1 MRRFIAFVS
10 LFLHFVITV
19 TAQGFPGPRTT
30 SRDADGNE
38 VYSAKVDEKSE
49 EDSNYR
55 VKDFGI
61 HRPTLVYNCHIV
73 PALCKNVRQYLGQ
86 DVSTAT
92 LHYDG
97 LAARK
102 IRRRKESCPGSWI
115 ETPLTGRLAG
125 PVAGQR
131 CPERD
136 QPDWRYQNNGV
147 AHAAVPA
154 VMYVDPKNGETDI
167 NRLATMKLELDKADG
182 TLKPTYT
189 KLDAVL
195 SCDEWP
201 AASWIEGGKGATTY
215 CAPIYSRCTPKR
227 KGERTGMA
235 LQTEQNWQRGGHAAI
250 TIWVTKLSPINAG
263 IGVLD
268 LRDYTIFK
276 FDFKLVDDSESEYGV
291 WVEVNDLKR
300 YCYGPAGAGTN
311 DPVCASQRPGDP
323 VREVLDE
330 DEDENE
336 DEETTDAVSG

>member
-61 HRPTLVYNCHIV
+61 HRPALVYNCHIV

-147 AHAAVPA
+147 SHAAVPA

-167 NRLATMKLELDKADG
+167 NRLATMELELDKADG

-201 AASWIEGGKGATTY
+201 AASGLW
-215 CAPIYSRCTPKR
+215 
-227 KGERTGMA
+227 
-235 LQTEQNWQRGGHAAI
+235 
-250 TIWVTKLSPINAG
+250 IWVKKLSPINAG

-276 FDFKLVDDSESEYGV
+276 FDFKLVDDSESDYGV
-291 WVEVNDLKR
+291 WVEVNNLKR
-300 YCYGPAGAGTN
+300 YCYGPA
-311 DPVCASQRPGDP
+311 
-323 VREVLDE
+323 ELDE